1 MGVLSLGNF
10 TGIYPRQS
18 KNYLLDNAAQIARN
32 VKLFSGEIRPWMKPV
47 KEYTTM
53 QDGVVSIFKMQG
65 PGSRTQWCEF
75 TTDTD
80 VVRGPVADAED
91 FRIYYS
97 ENGVCKKTNWELCTE
112 GSTSTPY
119 WS

>member
-18 KNYLLDNAAQIARN
+18 KNYLLDNAAQVARN

-53 QDGVVSIFKMQG
+53 QQKMHTSTIF
-65 PGSRTQWCEF
+65 
-75 TTDTD
+75 
-80 VVRGPVADAED
+80 
-91 FRIYYS
+91 FRIR
-97 ENGVCKKTNWELCTE
+97 TM
-112 GSTSTPY
+112 
-119 WS
+119 